1 MSASKNMT
9 APSKTPAKKS
19 KIKEVL
25 RDMRISYQ
33 LYILVALPLI
43 WLIIWRYIPMYGAQ
57 IAFRRFRAVDGIW
70 GSQWVGF
77 DQFIRFFNHHMFWT
91 VIRNTLHISIYQL
104 IAGFPFPVILAL
116 MLNNCLRARYK
127 KTAQMVTY
135 MPFFISVVVMVGI
148 VIQFLSPHVGVV
160 NHVIRAM
167 GGTARDFMA
176 EPSLFASI
184 FVWSIIWQNTGF
196 NTVVYLAALAG
207 VDNPLHESAMI
218 DGASRFKRML
228 YIDLRAIMPTMA
240 VLLILNAGQ
249 LMNVGFERAFLMQN
263 NLNRQASEVIS
274 IFVFRIG
281 LGSPA
286 ADFSLASA
294 IGLFNSVINMI
305 LILLVNHAA
314 KKFGSRGL
322 W

>member
-1 MSASKNMT
+1 LSVSKVT
-9 APSKTPAKKS
+9 AISDKKS
-19 KIKEVL
+19 KVKQIL
-25 RDMRISYQ
+25 RDMRLSYQ
-33 LYILVALPLI
+33 LYILAAIPLA

-57 IAFRRFRAVDGIW
+57 IAFRRFRAIDGIW

-77 DQFIRFFNHHMFWT
+77 DQFIRFFEHHMFWT
-91 VIRNTLHISIYQL
+91 VIQNTLTISIYQL
-104 IAGFPFPVILAL
+104 LAGFPFPIILAL
-116 MLNNCLRARYK
+116 MLNNCLRVRYK
-127 KTAQMVTY
+127 KTAQMITY

-148 VIQFLSPHVGVV
+148 IIQFLSPHVGVI
-160 NHVIRAM
+160 NHIIVGL

-176 EPSLFASI
+176 EPALFSSI

-196 NTVVYLAALAG
+196 GTVVYLAALAG
-207 VDNPLHESAMI
+207 VDNTLHESAMM
-218 DGASRFKRML
+218 DGASRFRRML
-228 YIDLRAIMPTMA
+228 SIDLRAILPTMA

-281 LGSPA
+281 LGSPM

-305 LILLVNHAA
+305 LILIVNYAA
-314 KKFGSRGL
+314 KKLGSSGL